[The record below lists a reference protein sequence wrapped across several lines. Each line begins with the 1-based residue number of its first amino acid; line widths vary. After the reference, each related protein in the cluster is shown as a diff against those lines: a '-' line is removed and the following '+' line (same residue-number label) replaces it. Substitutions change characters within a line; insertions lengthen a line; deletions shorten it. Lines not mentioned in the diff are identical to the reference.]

1 MSKKKHILVVSQ
13 YFYPEPFRINDICSE
28 WVKRGYQV
36 TVLTGIP
43 NYPQGKYYEGYD
55 LAHKRTEE
63 WNGVKIVRIPLTAR
77 GNNSIGLACNYLSF
91 VISGHIWKCLT
102 EIKADY
108 VFTFEVS
115 PMTQALI
122 GVWYAKKHKI
132 PHYLYV
138 QDLWPENV
146 EIVTGIHSPLV
157 LKPIGKMV
165 DYIYEHCDH
174 IFATSPSFVKEIQKR
189 CRDKNKVSYWP
200 QYAEEFYCPVEKKY
214 TPEIP
219 DDEMFKIIFTG
230 NIGQAQGLE
239 ILPKAAQKLENVKFV
254 IVGDGRNKENF
265 LAEINRLD
273 VQDKFIMIDRQP
285 QEKIPEFLACCDAAF
300 VSFMDNELF
309 TKTIPAKL
317 QSYMACGM
325 PIIASASGETKRVV
339 EEAECGLCSEI
350 GDVDGLCQIIEKM
363 KEKDLQEM
371 AKKSRGY
378 YLDNF
383 EKKMLMDEMEEYLR

>member
-1 MSKKKHILVVSQ
+1 
-13 YFYPEPFRINDICSE
+13 
-28 WVKRGYQV
+28 
-36 TVLTGIP
+36 
-43 NYPQGKYYEGYD
+43 
-55 LAHKRTEE
+55 
-63 WNGVKIVRIPLTAR
+63 
-77 GNNSIGLACNYLSF
+77 
-91 VISGHIWKCLT
+91 
-102 EIKADY
+102 
-108 VFTFEVS
+108 
-115 PMTQALI
+115 
-122 GVWYAKKHKI
+122 
-132 PHYLYV
+132 
-138 QDLWPENV
+138 
-146 EIVTGIHSPLV
+146 
-157 LKPIGKMV
+157 
-165 DYIYEHCDH
+165 
-174 IFATSPSFVKEIQKR
+174 
-189 CRDKNKVSYWP
+189 
-200 QYAEEFYCPVEKKY
+200 
-214 TPEIP
+214 
-219 DDEMFKIIFTG
+219 MFKIIFTG

-285 QEKIPEFLACCDAAF
+285 QEKIPELLACCNAAF

-325 PIIASASGETKRVV
+325 PILASASGETKRVV

-371 AKKSRGY
+371 AEKSRGY

-383 EKKMLMDEMEEYLR
+383 EKKMLMDEMEEYL